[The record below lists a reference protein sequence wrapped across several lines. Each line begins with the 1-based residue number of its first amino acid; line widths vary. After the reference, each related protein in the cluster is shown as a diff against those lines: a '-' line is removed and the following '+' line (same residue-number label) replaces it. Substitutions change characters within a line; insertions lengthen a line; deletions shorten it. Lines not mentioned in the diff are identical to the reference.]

1 MQMKRIFSGRQDEKD
16 ISKDAFY
23 ESLFK
28 HHIIIRGVYP
38 VFALTQ

>member
-28 HHIIIRGVYP
+28 HHIIIRVYP